1 MIRSFKHEG
10 LQRFFE
16 SGSTAGIQAK
26 DRQKIRVR
34 LSALDT
40 ASVVDDMDLPGFRLH
55 PLKGKRT
62 GDWAMDV
69 SGNWR
74 ITFRFEDGDAHV
86 LNYEDYH

>member
-1 MIRSFKHEG
+1 M
-10 LQRFFE
+10 
-16 SGSTAGIQAK
+16 
-26 DRQKIRVR
+26 R

-40 ASVVDDMDLPGFRLH
+40 ASLIDDMDLPGFSLH
-55 PLKGKRT
+55 PLKGKRI
-62 GDWAMDV
+62 GEWAIDV

>member
-1 MIRSFKHEG
+1 M
-10 LQRFFE
+10 
-16 SGSTAGIQAK
+16 
-26 DRQKIRVR
+26 R

-40 ASVVDDMDLPGFRLH
+40 ASLIDDMDLPGFRLH
-55 PLKGKRT
+55 PLKGKRI
-62 GDWAMDV
+62 GEWAIDV